1 MARGR
6 HEQSRRARRLL
17 GMPVLASALAVV
29 LALGGAGAVLALSR
43 HGVRGPDTTARRTA
57 DSSVASGRTA
67 ADPTTT
73 TAPPVPLAVVS
84 VSPAPGSASA
94 AFDTDVAVRFNQP
107 VTGAVLPS
115 VSPAPPGDWTHPEP
129 DVLEFRPSGNF
140 VPFEKVTLVVPGGPA
155 GVRSRS
161 GTLLAS
167 SYTASFT
174 IEAASVLRLQQ
185 LLAELDYLPL
195 AFVPPAGSSSGSSSA
210 LAHEPTTS
218 SAIPLD
224 PQPGSFAWRFPNIPP
239 SLAALWQPGAPNVI
253 TTGAV
258 MAFESDHGLADD
270 GVAGPLVW
278 SALLQ
283 AVAQRQVD
291 TAPYDYVMVSTA
303 LPETLRVWRDGTV
316 IFSSLANTGIPASP
330 TQLGTWPVYLRYLST
345 TMSGYNPDGT
355 YYSDPGV
362 PWVSYFHGG
371 DAIHGFLRASYG
383 FPQSLGC
390 VELPYAAAETVWP
403 MTPIGTLVTVS

>member
-1 MARGR
+1 
-6 HEQSRRARRLL
+6 
-17 GMPVLASALAVV
+17 
-29 LALGGAGAVLALSR
+29 
-43 HGVRGPDTTARRTA
+43 
-57 DSSVASGRTA
+57 
-67 ADPTTT
+67 
-73 TAPPVPLAVVS
+73 
-84 VSPAPGSASA
+84 
-94 AFDTDVAVRFNQP
+94 
-107 VTGAVLPS
+107 
-115 VSPAPPGDWTHPEP
+115 
-129 DVLEFRPSGNF
+129 
-140 VPFEKVTLVVPGGPA
+140 VTLVVPGGPA